1 MQVLPVRLRFG
12 CTKHKESTMTTFGL
26 TDEQLVDLI
35 VDSNV
40 ASFGLEG
47 YTPPPGMVE
56 TLKEFLLAESD

>member
-1 MQVLPVRLRFG
+1 MTLYDLSD
-12 CTKHKESTMTTFGL
+12 KEL
-26 TDEQLVDLI
+26 IDLI

-56 TLKEFLLAESD
+56 TLKEFMLAEND